1 MADTTVKTAS
11 AETKPRLTLRL
22 PEAPAI
28 LHVLASRS
36 TRDSVAGKLGKL
48 AAAGRFVLRAAG
60 PDKWLVLAPAAEAPR
75 LMTELR
81 KALAETASLLDQSD
95 GRVLIELS
103 GSEAREALAQGT
115 GIDLDRHR
123 IVDAVADKRAPR
135 ELRVLSGQPLV
146 DVRMQRFSHLPPP
159 FQRFKKWRR
168 QPCGRLPL
176 PKNSINH
183 VVSDRLILMREIE
196 AFVDLETPREVRGR
210 SLRSL

>member
-103 GSEAREALAQGT
+103 GSEAREALAKGT
-115 GIDLDRHR
+115 GIDLD
-123 IVDAVADKRAPR
+123 P
-135 ELRVLSGQPLV
+135 
-146 DVRMQRFSHLPPP
+146 DVFP
-159 FQRFKKWRR
+159 
-168 QPCGRLPL
+168 
-176 PKNSINH
+176 
-183 VVSDRLILMREIE
+183 V
-196 AFVDLETPREVRGR
+196 GR
-210 SLRSL
+210 SAITAFGHVTVHLTRSAGDVYELIVMRSYEGTLWETLLEAAREFG